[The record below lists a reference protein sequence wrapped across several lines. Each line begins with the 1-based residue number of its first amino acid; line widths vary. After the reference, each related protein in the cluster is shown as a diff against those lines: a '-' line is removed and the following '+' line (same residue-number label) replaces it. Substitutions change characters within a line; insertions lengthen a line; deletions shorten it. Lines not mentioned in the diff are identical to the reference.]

1 MPGAWNAA
9 AALHRIAVEE
19 SGEGLSRAR
28 TGGLLYYAQGISLAT
43 TGEPLF
49 EATFRPTGYGFEIRE
64 FDERSGP
71 WWHIPDSIEP
81 GALAGSRI
89 LREVLQVFG
98 PLNAQ
103 ALAGAIRSEAPWRT
117 VGGERR
123 ERALVSQTE
132 IHDHFAEMLDDG
144 RDIIDELGL
153 PTYPDRPSWE
163 QAYRVAVN
171 VKCLAGHPLFNE
183 TESRTLRR
191 KLDLEDLPDDWDHDA
206 PDHGRDEGL
215 PAFAA
220 R

>member
-28 TGGLLYYAQGISLAT
+28 TCGLLYYVQGISFAT

-49 EATFRPTGYGFEIRE
+49 EATFWPTGYGFEIRE

-71 WWHIPDSIEP
+71 WWHIPESVEP
-81 GALAGSRI
+81 GVLAESRI

-98 PLNAQ
+98 PLNAL
-103 ALAGAIRSEAPWRT
+103 ALASAIKSEAPWRT
-117 VGGERR
+117 STTGRPVPTPVPQ
-123 ERALVSQTE
+123 AE
-132 IHDHFAEMLDDG
+132 IHDHFSEMLDDG
-144 RDIIDELGL
+144 RDVVDELGL
-153 PTYPDRPSWE
+153 TTYPDRPAWE

-171 VKCLAGHPLFNE
+171 VKCLAGHPFFNG

-191 KLDLEDLPDDWDHDA
+191 TLDLEDLPDDWDHDA
-206 PDHGRDEGL
+206 PDHGGDEIL
-215 PAFAA
+215 PAVAA